1 MDFVGGGTAGNGGPR
16 PAARELAL
24 GSVRPN
30 RGPSPVRRPHTPHEL
45 SRSMTGGGTGAG
57 TERRAAHIGPGP
69 STRELELEVCGLLLR
84 VSFGQYCLTSGPAR
98 RSSPNTCVGED
109 VYGPWPVGMDEVH
122 RHPTTC
128 KNIPRTLF
136 IALIC
141 SIIFSFVLLIVLI
154 LFH

>member
-1 MDFVGGGTAGNGGPR
+1 MQGQKGGP
-16 PAARELAL
+16 PTSALA
-24 GSVRPN
+24 
-30 RGPSPVRRPHTPHEL
+30 H
-45 SRSMTGGGTGAG
+45 
-57 TERRAAHIGPGP
+57 GP

-136 IALIC
+136 IA
-141 SIIFSFVLLIVLI
+141 FD
-154 LFH
+154 LFHHFFIRSTYSFDFVSLIDLFH